1 MRSSSNS
8 FTVLSAT
15 PSWTAQTANALVAVS
30 TGVYFQVRD
39 DFSVTAGT
47 SNPILSDFT
56 VNWFEG
62 SASDQAYMIY
72 FDNAIWESVAYG
84 VGISSNNYVFRRDLI
99 NDGWGLYSFGTNGML
114 IQGNKLYWGS
124 VSDGNVYQY
133 GSGTS
138 DNGSAIYAYWKSKDF
153 TGADPF
159 LQTQLTQIDT
169 FAKKNQSNNL
179 TVTYSLDT
187 STTTTSYTI
196 PLSTASAS
204 YIQSRKLLPS
214 GKLGYTFNIQY
225 GDNTTTSAWELFGFR
240 IGHIQQPYKP
250 SQ

>member
-1 MRSSSNS
+1 MGAFHSTSAGGTYTAVLTSSGTNAVSNRFVKVTSTLTITTPGVISSTLTLVAASSGTFYSAVKNAPSISGWSTFNPTTQDNGGSQTFYMRSSSNS

-124 VSDGNVYQY
+124 VSDGTSINTVREQATTARPYTLT
-133 GSGTS
+133 GSPKTLPEL
-138 DNGSAIYAYWKSKDF
+138 I
-153 TGADPF
+153 PF
-159 LQTQLTQIDT
+159 
-169 FAKKNQSNNL
+169 FKRN
-179 TVTYSLDT
+179 
-187 STTTTSYTI
+187 
-196 PLSTASAS
+196 
-204 YIQSRKLLPS
+204 
-214 GKLGYTFNIQY
+214 
-225 GDNTTTSAWELFGFR
+225 
-240 IGHIQQPYKP
+240 
-250 SQ
+250 